1 MKIDIENLP
10 SESNILQQIIAD
22 LSTENHSLLYEKE
35 ALKTEKES
43 LKTEKEDLR
52 TKNHYL
58 LSEIE
63 LLKEQLKIL
72 KAKKFGRSS
81 EKLDSQIEQ
90 LELWIEENEL
100 ASAKADIIAEVD
112 IKPTQEQRRPKR
124 LKLPAHLPRED
135 IVLNPP
141 PNCPDCG
148 SLEFRKIE
156 DDIAETLEYVPSSFK
171 VIRHIRPRCVCIGCE
186 KIVQAYASSKAI
198 DKGKA
203 GSGLLAHILIQKYCN
218 HLPIY
223 RQHQIY
229 LREGVEIAQSTMTGW
244 ASRCALLL
252 QPLIDELKQEIFSAG
267 YLHGDDTPVR
277 VLAPGLG
284 KTKTGRIWTYVRDG
298 RPYGDITPPAV
309 CYFYS
314 PDRKS
319 ARPAEHLQS
328 FNGVLHA
335 DAYSGYNRLYNNTNP
350 EAIIT
355 EAACWAHAR
364 RKFYEITVANDKANI
379 ALWILEQIS
388 NIYKIEAAIK
398 GLTPERRMEHRQE
411 KTKALVDQLFID
423 FKKYRKDL
431 PTKSTTAQ
439 AISYALNNEAALLRF
454 LNDGKIE
461 IDNNA
466 AERAMRPIAVGR
478 KNWMFAGSDNG
489 GHTAAGI
496 YSLIETAKM
505 NNINP
510 FLYLQKV
517 LNTIQDHNS
526 NRLAD
531 LLPWNITL

>member
-1 MKIDIENLP
+1 MAHCWP
-10 SESNILQQIIAD
+10 
-22 LSTENHSLLYEKE
+22 
-35 ALKTEKES
+35 
-43 LKTEKEDLR
+43 
-52 TKNHYL
+52 
-58 LSEIE
+58 
-63 LLKEQLKIL
+63 
-72 KAKKFGRSS
+72 G
-81 EKLDSQIEQ
+81 
-90 LELWIEENEL
+90 
-100 ASAKADIIAEVD
+100 AS
-112 IKPTQEQRRPKR
+112 
-124 LKLPAHLPRED
+124 
-135 IVLNPP
+135 
-141 PNCPDCG
+141 
-148 SLEFRKIE
+148 
-156 DDIAETLEYVPSSFK
+156 
-171 VIRHIRPRCVCIGCE
+171 VCIGCE

-379 ALWILEQIS
+379 ALWVLEQIS

>member
-10 SESNILQQIIAD
+10 SESNILQQIIAE

-203 GSGLLAHILIQKYCN
+203 GSRLLAHILIQKYCN

-379 ALWILEQIS
+379 ALWVLEQIS

>member
-1 MKIDIENLP
+1 M
-10 SESNILQQIIAD
+10 
-22 LSTENHSLLYEKE
+22 
-35 ALKTEKES
+35 
-43 LKTEKEDLR
+43 
-52 TKNHYL
+52 
-58 LSEIE
+58 
-63 LLKEQLKIL
+63 
-72 KAKKFGRSS
+72 
-81 EKLDSQIEQ
+81 
-90 LELWIEENEL
+90 
-100 ASAKADIIAEVD
+100 
-112 IKPTQEQRRPKR
+112 
-124 LKLPAHLPRED
+124 
-135 IVLNPP
+135 
-141 PNCPDCG
+141 
-148 SLEFRKIE
+148 EFRKIE

-379 ALWILEQIS
+379 ALWVLEQIS

-423 FKKYRKDL
+423 LKKYRKDL

-466 AERAMRPIAVGR
+466 AERAMRPIAIGR
-478 KNWMFAGSDNG
+478 LYGASHKRP
-489 GHTAAGI
+489 
-496 YSLIETAKM
+496 YVAKLVM
-505 NNINP
+505 
-510 FLYLQKV
+510 LC
-517 LNTIQDHNS
+517 
-526 NRLAD
+526 
-531 LLPWNITL
+531 

>member
-10 SESNILQQIIAD
+10 SESNILQQIIAE

-203 GSGLLAHILIQKYCN
+203 GSCLLAHILIQKYCN

-379 ALWILEQIS
+379 ALWVLEQIS

>member
-10 SESNILQQIIAD
+10 SESNILQQIIAE

-229 LREGVEIAQSTMTGW
+229 TMTGW

-379 ALWILEQIS
+379 ALWVLEQIS